1 MEVSARQP
9 RAVSGAIL
17 AGGRARRFGGID
29 KSALIVGGRR
39 IIDRQIEVLRSFTA
53 DVVVIGHPPERFAG
67 LPVGVARDL
76 VPEAGPLGG
85 LYTALRLART
95 PLVLVL
101 ACDLPFVTARMLG
114 HFVAS
119 IGDADVCLARDDRGL
134 HALSAC
140 YAARCA
146 PRLEERLRAGRYKVA
161 DAIDGL
167 TRVEIAGATLGAL
180 DPTGL
185 ALTNVNTAADY
196 AALLPPA

>member
-29 KSALIVGGRR
+29 KSALLVGGRR
-39 IIDRQIEVLRSFTA
+39 IIDRQIEVLRSLTA
-53 DVVVIGHPPERFAG
+53 DVVVIGPSPGRFAG
-67 LPVGVARDL
+67 LPVAVADDL
-76 VPEAGPLGG
+76 VPAAGPLGG
-85 LYTALRLART
+85 LYTALRLARS

-101 ACDLPFVTARMLG
+101 ACDLPFVTARLLA

-119 IGDADVCLARDDRGL
+119 IGDADVCLARDQGGL
-134 HALSAC
+134 HPLSAC

-146 PRLEERLRAGRYKVA
+146 PRLEERVRTGRYKVV
-161 DAIDGL
+161 DALEGL
-167 TRVEIAGATLGAL
+167 RRVEIAGAALEAL

-196 AALLPPA
+196 AALVPPA